1 MKKEND
7 KEMYLEYLQTDE
19 GDDFHRGIKLQ
30 IQKVTKETAKLIG
43 LLEGGLQ
50 TAGIDS
56 PEYKSIRE
64 FGTSFLNE
72 LVRVARKLDVQLQ

>member
-1 MKKEND
+1 MKTEED
-7 KEMYLEYLQTDE
+7 KEKNPVYPRACE
-19 GDDFHRGIKLQ
+19 GKDFHQEIKLQ

-56 PEYKSIRE
+56 PEYRGIRE
-64 FGTSFLNE
+64 FGTTFLNE
-72 LVRVARKLDVQLQ
+72 LVRVAGRLDIQLQ